1 MKKLFITGVLLCSAI
16 ILIGAQTG
24 FAWTNVNQGCLAEGC
39 HSATQ
44 LHGIPTHGFNTGGC
58 ANCHEGGTP
67 GKNVLSSKCAGC
79 HSGGE
84 ACPLIATPHGNPSS
98 CLACHTDCATATTTT
113 TAPTSTTTTV
123 PADCITIEPN
133 EVEVSGTD
141 KTLDVTVTFTRPDVI
156 NLPEEDLNKLVIEVD
171 DSCAQYIT
179 VNSSTINIGE
189 TAVTATANITVE
201 GTAPSSQC
209 SIKVSDPEG
218 VADPPLN
225 CEATFTITQK
235 PIQECSIVSVQS
247 TVLPLRAGL
256 LPAPRRIIIK
266 GSGSNWDRT
275 SVVSIEDINIIIP
288 LRVQPTQINAL
299 IVIPSTL
306 SGFEPGTKEIAVT
319 TGSEVCTGTVTI
331 R

>member
-24 FAWTNVNQGCLAEGC
+24 FAWQNYNGGCQDCHGTGFAALNNHAT
-39 HSATQ
+39 HSALSCT
-44 LHGIPTHGFNTGGC
+44 
-58 ANCHEGGTP
+58 ACHVASGDVPAT
-67 GKNVLSSKCAGC
+67 SKCVVC
-79 HSGGE
+79 HPAQGDKGL
-84 ACPLIATPHGNPSS
+84 CPLISAHGNPSS
-98 CLACHTDCATATTTT
+98 CLACHTACAPATTTT

-123 PADCITIEPN
+123 PAGCITIEPN
-133 EVEVSGTD
+133 EVEVSGPD
-141 KTLDVTVTFTRPDVI
+141 KTLDVTVTFTRTDVI
-156 NLPEEDLNKLVIEVD
+156 SLPEEDLNKLVIEVD

-189 TAVTATANITVE
+189 TAVTAIVNITVE

-218 VADPPLN
+218 VAEPPLN
-225 CEATFTITQK
+225 CEATFTITQI
-235 PIQECSIVSVQS
+235 PTSECSIVSVES

-275 SVVSIEDINIIIP
+275 SAVSIEDIRLVIP
-288 LRVQPTQINAL
+288 LRVQATQINAL

-306 SGFEPGTKEIAVT
+306 SGFEPGTKAVGVA
-319 TGSEVCTGTVTI
+319 TGNEVCTGTVTI
-331 R
+331 Q